1 MAIVDMPQFY
11 NCRKADSDR
20 YEMDKEIVRAG
31 EELECTVV
39 GLEFPKTRLLP
50 APGSEGSSGPRERF
64 LEGETRWEP
73 RLSKADKLDCEIA
86 VASGVITGLVDSF
99 FVGKFSFERASE
111 WGSKK
116 TNEFVIAMARLS
128 GYEGGDLEG
137 AIKHLEK
144 NFEFAADGNTDDFG
158 GGRQHHFRDFS
169 HHFSLG
175 GLVCSIFTQFTGK
188 AIGTDTAGRLI
199 IVDIPGSHAE
209 HLGGTV
215 QEKIM
220 KGTVIW
226 LFHIASDVAGS
237 SSNPGKGTGV
247 PGPILS
253 LIKQLSALPI
263 FQNAR
268 TVMERGEDEELNFRE
283 LIAKLFNGTLLG
295 KRDDNGKIIEPMR
308 FDFRMELG
316 IVHEVGRQAA
326 PVLLNQCFIR
336 SFYFG
341 RRFAHEI
348 KALEIK
354 RLSELSRID
363 PADILPFRNRAIAR
377 MSTISTG
384 VFTLIDAADAA
395 VRAAIAS
402 KGKKEAFLGEFIV
415 RINFV
420 GIGTFAIACALDVK
434 EVLMERVSDENDR
447 LDAYERE
454 LADLHCLE
462 LGPEQI
468 RLLQSL
474 QRSIVI
480 NDIEKTEKAR
490 RKEAKEIW
498 LAEWEDAIS
507 MGLAERGV
515 LMKDYVLEEPE
526 LYAQFDKLASLDPV
540 KPWPYLI
547 ALEADLMAPYPPLG
561 GNSDKEFKG
570 LKFENDYMLDTFCR
584 SQSVVGKDD
593 LESLR
598 KGMKHAE
605 GEVDARLAKNVAKVV
620 GTVVFATAA
629 TLVAFVFAPFI
640 APFIAGE
647 AVAGLSGAALTSASL
662 AFVGGGALAAGGL
675 GMAGGTAIIA
685 GGGAVLGALGGTGI
699 TQLVATM
706 NNADSFV
713 FLEASKLLCYSEEV
727 LLQRYA
733 DVDSARK
740 IKATL
745 NERILELD
753 IMLQSLREDG
763 ENKVQ
768 LEVDERSLEEEV
780 SPKKQAKVLS
790 KSLKYLRRCNEKLA
804 KDISA
809 AVKGQG

>member
-128 GYEGGDLEG
+128 GYEGDDWEG

-144 NFEFAADGNTDDFG
+144 NFKFAADGNKNDFG

-199 IVDIPGSHAE
+199 IVDIPESHAE
-209 HLGGTV
+209 HLGDTV

-220 KGTVIW
+220 KGTVDW
-226 LFHIASDVAGS
+226 LFHIASDIAGS
-237 SSNPGKGTGV
+237 SSNPGKGTGI

-253 LIKQLSALPI
+253 LIKQLSTLPI

-295 KRDDNGKIIEPMR
+295 KRDENGKIIKPVR

-316 IVHEVGRQAA
+316 IVHEVGRQAV

-336 SFYFG
+336 SFYFV

-348 KALEIK
+348 KALDI
-354 RLSELSRID
+354 RSLSELSRID
-363 PADILPFRNRAIAR
+363 PADVLPFRNRAIAR
-377 MSTISTG
+377 MSTVSTG
-384 VFTLIDAADAA
+384 VFSLVDAADAA

-402 KGKKEAFLGEFIV
+402 KGKKEVFLREFIV

-420 GIGTFAIACALDVK
+420 GIGTFAIACALDVR
-434 EVLMERVSDENDR
+434 EVLKERGSDEADKIE
-447 LDAYERE
+447 AYERDI
-454 LADLHCLE
+454 ADLHCLE

-474 QRSIVI
+474 QRCMVAS
-480 NDIEKTEKAR
+480 DIELTKKSR
-490 RKEAKEIW
+490 KKEAKEIW

-507 MGLAERGV
+507 KGLAEQGV
-515 LMKDYVLEEPE
+515 LIRDYLLDESS
-526 LYAQFDKLASLDPV
+526 LYAQFNELAKEDPA

-547 ALEADLMAPYPPLG
+547 ALEADLIAPYPPLG

-570 LKFENDYMLDTFCR
+570 LKFENDYMLDTFCC

-598 KGMKHAE
+598 KAMKHAE
-605 GEVDARLAKNVAKVV
+605 GEIDAKLAKNVAKLV
-620 GTVVFATAA
+620 GTVVIATAA
-629 TLVAFVFAPFI
+629 TVAAFVFAPFI

-685 GGGAVLGALGGTGI
+685 GGGAVLGAIGGTGI
-699 TQLVATM
+699 TQLVGTM
-706 NNADSFV
+706 SCADGFV
-713 FLEASKLLCYSEEV
+713 FLEASKLLCYSKEV
-727 LLQRYA
+727 LIKCYSDL
-733 DVDSARK
+733 DSVHK
-740 IKATL
+740 IRASL
-745 NERILELD
+745 NERVLELEIEVAGLNGAGD
-753 IMLQSLREDG
+753 SKTQVVGEDD
-763 ENKVQ
+763 NKP
-768 LEVDERSLEEEV
+768 EI
-780 SPKKQAKVLS
+780 SPKKQEKVIS
-790 KSLKYLRRCNEKLA
+790 KSLRYLKRCNERLA
-804 KDISA
+804 KDLDSA
-809 AVKGQG
+809 RIN

>member
-1 MAIVDMPQFY
+1 MPQFY

-20 YEMDKEIVRAG
+20 YEMDKEIARAG
-31 EELECTVV
+31 EELECTIV

-50 APGSEGSSGPRERF
+50 APGSGGASGPKEQF
-64 LEGETRWEP
+64 LKGETRWEP

-99 FVGKFSFERASE
+99 FMGKFSLERASE

-116 TNEFVIAMARLS
+116 TSEFVIAMARLS
-128 GYEGGDLEG
+128 GYEGDDLEG

-144 NFEFAADGNTDDFG
+144 NFEFAADGNTADFG

-220 KGTVIW
+220 KGTVTW

-295 KRDDNGKIIEPMR
+295 KRDENGKIIEPVR

-316 IVHEVGRQAA
+316 VLHEVGRQAV

-336 SFYFG
+336 SFYFA

-348 KALEIK
+348 KALKIEK
-354 RLSELSRID
+354 LSELSRID

-384 VFTLIDAADAA
+384 VFTLVDAADAA
-395 VRAAIAS
+395 IRAAIAS
-402 KGKKEAFLGEFIV
+402 KGKKEVFLGEFIV
-415 RINFV
+415 RVNFV

-480 NDIEKTEKAR
+480 SDIEKTEKAR
-490 RKEAKEIW
+490 KKEAKEIW

-507 MGLAERGV
+507 KGLAERGV
-515 LMKDYVLEEPE
+515 LMKDYILEETE
-526 LYAQFDKLASLDPV
+526 LYVQFDKLASLDPV

-570 LKFENDYMLDTFCR
+570 LKFENDYMLDTFCC
-584 SQSVVGKDD
+584 SQSVVSKDG

-685 GGGAVLGALGGTGI
+685 GGGAVLSALGGTGI

-706 NNADSFV
+706 NNADGFV
-713 FLEASKLLCYSEEV
+713 FLESSKLLCYSEEV

-763 ENKVQ
+763 ENEVQ
-768 LEVDERSLEEEV
+768 LEVDEKSFEEEV
-780 SPKKQAKVLS
+780 SPKKQVKVLS

-809 AVKGQG
+809 AVKDQG